1 MQIPGSVTDFRPK
14 LAEHLRYWECAV
26 AARQCSDDA
35 GRRRIW
41 SFWTGPDP
49 LMHPKPQCG
58 YWKVRWTIA
67 GLRVWRPAAI
77 WMQDGVLVGSVGTQQ
92 QVDLDRLWQR
102 CGAEP
107 VSYETYRY
115 AYENG
120 HFPGEIDAAQPKL
133 DNLADDPGAKL
144 RDDIASLLGSI
155 ELYIRKCGEP
165 LSEDAANSLA
175 NYLDMIRLAEKTA
188 GETLKTEIEAQKAEI
203 ARRRELWGVTI
214 EGAAEMAS
222 RLRDLLT
229 PFLRG
234 KKAAGQDAKIG
245 GQAGKRLGLRS
256 VWKARVLDW
265 PKVMQE
271 YQNDPRV
278 RDFVQKLLDANARS
292 KDRNGIPIEGAEYF
306 EEEFAG

>member
-1 MQIPGSVTDFRPK
+1 MSDFRPK
-14 LAEHLRYWECAV
+14 LAEHMRYWECAV
-26 AARQCSDDA
+26 AARHCADDA

-49 LMHPKPQCG
+49 LMHPNPQCG
-58 YWKVRWTIA
+58 YWKVRWTVA
-67 GLRVWRPAAI
+67 GLRVWKPAAI
-77 WMQDGVLVGSVGTQQ
+77 WMQGDVMVGSVGTQQ

-107 VSYETYRY
+107 ISYDTYVY
-115 AYENG
+115 ALENG

-144 RDDIASLLGSI
+144 RDDIAHLIGSI

-165 LSEDAANSLA
+165 LTEEAANSIA

-188 GETLKTEIEAQKAEI
+188 GETLNTEIDAQKAEI
-203 ARRRELWGVTI
+203 AARRELWGVTI
-214 EGAAEMAS
+214 GAAGEMAS
-222 RLRDLLT
+222 RLRGLLT
-229 PFLRG
+229 PFLRA
-234 KKAAGQDAKIG
+234 KKAAGQDAKVG

-265 PKVMQE
+265 QKVSQE

-278 RDFVQKLLDANARS
+278 REFIQKLLDANARS
-292 KDRNGIPIEGAEYF
+292 KDRDSIPIDGAEYYQ
-306 EEEFAG
+306 EEIAG